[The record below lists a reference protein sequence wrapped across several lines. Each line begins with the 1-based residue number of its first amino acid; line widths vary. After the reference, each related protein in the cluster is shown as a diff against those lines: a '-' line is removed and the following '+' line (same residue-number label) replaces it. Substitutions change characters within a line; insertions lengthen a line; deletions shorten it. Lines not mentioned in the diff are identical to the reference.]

1 MKPKNYP
8 KGVWTLPP
16 PLRLKDQDR
25 EKCLAIGETDRMT
38 LKFIKPVQ

>member
-1 MKPKNYP
+1 MKPKDYP

-16 PLRLKDQDR
+16 TLRLKDQDR
-25 EKCLAIGETDRMT
+25 EKCLALGESDRMT